1 MTRGKV
7 ALVLVE
13 AAPKLESQLVVVV
26 VVAAAEEVV
35 VELYF
40 LT

>member
-1 MTRGKV
+1 MTREKV
-7 ALVLVE
+7 VLVE

-26 VVAAAEEVV
+26 AAEEGEVV
-35 VELYF
+35 VELHF

>member
-26 VVAAAEEVV
+26 AAAEEVV
-35 VELYF
+35 VELHF